1 MTVWEILKS
10 FIWSKEEPRPV
21 SGQEEKHTLLGKG
34 HRIYYGQ
41 EARMK
46 RGSFEIP
53 EDILLR
59 DLDRKSHF
67 WCFGTTRVGKTRI
80 MENMI
85 EQDIRKGYNLAVIDP
100 KGDLDLLNKIV
111 QVADECG
118 RLGDLQLITPIFPEF
133 SETIDPLS
141 HHYMVEELVG
151 HIVSGV
157 ETQEKFFFN
166 VAQEI
171 SLAIVQGLLLT
182 KEKREDAEGRTFN
195 INDVKNLMSR
205 TELLSLQGDV
215 ARCLGNNPAAEQ
227 LHRDIEKILDSPQD
241 YYSKVSSSL
250 RVALMELSSG
260 NIGRVVGTARGNK
273 FIDRLEHGESVIMV
287 AHLGALLTRRAAYTL
302 GRVLISMIQSF
313 AGRVFSSGKV
323 LDPPLCVYADEA
335 QSCLYLGFSELLA
348 KGGGANVWVHGF
360 VQSIAQMY
368 EAVGQDD
375 ANAILDNANT
385 KLFLRDPDPNTAEY
399 ASQHF
404 GVAPRYFTILA
415 PDGGCSIKEDEDVVC
430 KPGDIMTLKPR
441 EFFLMTYAGN
451 YHGKSADC
459 EGATINVEFPEPH
472 VKGVTGVPEEVQEEA
487 A

>member
-1 MTVWEILKS
+1 MKS
-10 FIWSKEEPRPV
+10 ICRARSQQPV
-21 SGQEEKHTLLGKG
+21 NPGEKYTLLGKG
-34 HRIYYGQ
+34 HQIYYGQ
-41 EARMK
+41 QARLM
-46 RGSFEIP
+46 RGKFEIP
-53 EDILLR
+53 QEILLR

-67 WCFGTTRVGKTRI
+67 WCFGTTRVGKTRV
-80 MENMI
+80 MENMT
-85 EQDIRKGYNLAVIDP
+85 EQDIRKGYNLLVIDP
-100 KGDLDLLNKIV
+100 KGDLDLFNKIV
-111 QVADECG
+111 QVADDCG
-118 RLGDLQLITPIFPEF
+118 RLNELMLITPIFPEL

-166 VAQEI
+166 VAQEV

-182 KEKREDAEGRTFN
+182 KEQRENANERRFN
-195 INDVKNLMSR
+195 LNDVKNLMSR
-205 TELLSLQGDV
+205 EELVGLQGEV
-215 ARCLGNNPAAEQ
+215 SRCMQMPGAEQ
-227 LHRDIEKILDSPQD
+227 LHRDIQKILDSPQD

-260 NIGRVVGTARGNK
+260 NIGRIVGTARGNR
-273 FIDRLEHGESVIMV
+273 FIDRLERGQGVILV

-302 GRVLISMIQSF
+302 GRVLVSMIQSF
-313 AGRVFSSGKV
+313 AGRVFAAGKA

-335 QSCLYLGFSELLA
+335 QSCLYRGFSELLA

-368 EAVGQDD
+368 EAVGKED

-385 KLFLRDPDPNTAEY
+385 KLFLRDPDPDTAEY

-404 GVAPRYFTILA
+404 GVGPRFFTVLA
-415 PDGGCSIKEDEDVVC
+415 PDGGCTIKEEEDQVC

-441 EFFLMTYAGN
+441 EFYLMTYAGN
-451 YHGKSADC
+451 YRGLTADC
-459 EGATINVEFPEPH
+459 DAAKLKVEFPVPH
-472 VKGVTGVPEEVQEEA
+472 VEGMAELDGEKDGEA
-487 A
+487 KAA